1 MRFKIAH
8 QLPARHFCLNNLI
21 FSVPARNGL
30 FNNPHSQPS
39 GFYWSHECSW
49 TLTSANRMQVSNIQS
64 YDHNRKHPGLRQ
76 GLKVL
81 CLRSQRWTGGG
92 SNHVPTYLGQ
102 LLHLYSPWW
111 YSLAIITTNRC
122 YKWSHLA
129 IVFRVVYLAKRTAFT
144 LQDDRG
150 CAVCLRTDDWLT
162 RDASPEIWS
171 WASNCLFYLDT
182 AYQGL
187 LLINTVVVT

>member
-1 MRFKIAH
+1 MVFIQYICKLIIDLMRFKIAH

-64 YDHNRKHPGLRQ
+64 YDHNRKQPGLRQ

-92 SNHVPTYLGQ
+92 VIMCQHILVSCFTCTPHGD
-102 LLHLYSPWW
+102 
-111 YSLAIITTNRC
+111 
-122 YKWSHLA
+122 
-129 IVFRVVYLAKRTAFT
+129 IV
-144 LQDDRG
+144 
-150 CAVCLRTDDWLT
+150 
-162 RDASPEIWS
+162 
-171 WASNCLFYLDT
+171 
-182 AYQGL
+182 
-187 LLINTVVVT
+187 